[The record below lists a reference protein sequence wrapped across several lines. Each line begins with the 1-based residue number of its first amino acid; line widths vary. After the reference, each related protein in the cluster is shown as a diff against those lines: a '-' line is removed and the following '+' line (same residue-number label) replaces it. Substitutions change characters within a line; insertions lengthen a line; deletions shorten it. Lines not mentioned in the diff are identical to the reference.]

1 VFYFTVR
8 IRVKVM
14 VVLVK
19 ITSVQNSLR
28 SDGLSFRQVSS
39 SFEDRFIGKWQTL
52 SCGGNDAG

>member
-1 VFYFTVR
+1 
-8 IRVKVM
+8 M